1 MTEHR
6 DVWYQ
11 SNDGLRLYAR
21 DYPHPAP
28 RATVLCM
35 HGLTRN
41 STDFGELCAALNDDF
56 RLIAVDQRGRG
67 RSQYDPNPVRYHPG
81 TYVQDMFTLLAHLGL
96 QQVIAIGTS
105 MGGLMA
111 MMMAAL
117 RPGCLRAAVLND
129 VGPEVDPRGLA
140 RIKSYVGKTKAP
152 ASWAEAADLCRQING
167 VAFPD
172 YTDADWM
179 AFARR
184 TFREDANGKPYPAY
198 DPAIAQ
204 PINTTQEAAVPPDL
218 WPAFA
223 ALHSVPTLVVRGV
236 LSDILSPDCVS
247 AMRARKPD
255 LQVVEVPNRG
265 HAPMLDETA
274 ALKAIRSFLAVI

>member
-1 MTEHR
+1 
-6 DVWYQ
+6 
-11 SNDGLRLYAR
+11 
-21 DYPHPAP
+21 
-28 RATVLCM
+28 M

-41 STDFGELCAALNDDF
+41 SADFAELCEALNDDF
-56 RLIAVDQRGRG
+56 RLIAADQRGRG
-67 RSQYDPNPVRYHPG
+67 RSQYDANPVRYHPG

-96 QQVIAIGTS
+96 RQVIAIGTS

-152 ASWAEAADLCRQING
+152 ASWSEAADLSSQING

-172 YTDADWM
+172 YTEADWM
-179 AFARR
+179 AFAHR
-184 TFREDANGKPYPAY
+184 TFSEDADGRPYPAY

-204 PINTTQEAAVPPDL
+204 PINAAQEAAVPPDL

-223 ALHSVPTLVVRGV
+223 ALHSVPTLVVRGAR
-236 LSDILSPDCVS
+236 SDILSPDCVQ

-255 LQVVEVPNRG
+255 LQVIEVPDRG
-265 HAPMLDETA
+265 HAPMLNEPV
-274 ALKAIRSFLAVI
+274 ALKAIRSFLGAVN